1 MTVYIRDDAYILHLK
16 SGIHLSARKDT
27 SKDSHS
33 DCSVRQNSK
42 MHSRYKGF
50 FFKKKRGSFIRVEVS
65 NESPGKAVFNSEWC
79 KSNSFVGGILPVL

>member
-1 MTVYIRDDAYILHLK
+1 MTVYMRDDAYILFLK

-42 MHSRYKGF
+42 MHSRYKELF
-50 FFKKKRGSFIRVEVS
+50 QKEKRGLYSMSPADKREWTGMVHNWTEEVR
-65 NESPGKAVFNSEWC
+65 N
-79 KSNSFVGGILPVL
+79 